1 MSEVARTQSPIHIRH
16 GSNIGQPLT
25 RRDGVLKVTGA
36 AKYAADQHPRGM
48 LHAVLA
54 VSTIA
59 RGRVAH
65 LDVAAAKAH
74 PSVVEVIT
82 PATRPPLAQDPDDKP
97 NPLTFRLDL
106 LQNDRVRYAGQ
117 PIAVVIAE
125 TLEAATEGA
134 SLLAPRY
141 EVEPAR
147 VGLDAGE
154 SFVPPFAGPGFPAQA
169 QRGDVEVQLA
179 AAKRTITQTY
189 ETAAQ
194 YHNPMEP
201 HAVVAA
207 WEGDKLS
214 IDTPSQGMAM
224 AKARLAGLFGI
235 APDNIHIRS
244 PFLGGGFGSK
254 GMISGPQILGI
265 IAARVVGRPVKLVL
279 RREQMFG
286 PVGHRAPTRQTLR
299 LGTDGDCALV
309 ALDHRTKTMSST
321 FDDFFEPASSVSQTL
336 YASTAV
342 ATSHEA
348 VRADIGTPLFMRA
361 PGEAPGSIA
370 LESAID
376 EMAQACGLDPL
387 AFRLK
392 NYAEI
397 EPISG
402 KPFSSKALRECY
414 RQGAE
419 RFGWASRPLAPRQ
432 MRDRDGLLVGW
443 GVGTATFPAVMFA
456 AQARAVLRRDGSGVM
471 EIGAHDMGQG
481 AGTALAQI
489 AADGL
494 GLDLDQLEFRS
505 GTSDLPDG
513 GIAGGSSHTA
523 TAGVAI
529 HNAGA
534 DVISRL
540 ADLAT
545 SDEHSPLFGAGNA
558 GVVARGGRL
567 FRRDDESRSESYAD
581 ILGRAGLAQIEG
593 RAAAGNPN
601 ILEAP
606 HGQSDYATH
615 AHGAVFA
622 EVKVDP
628 ELGQIRATRLVGAFA
643 AGRIINPRM
652 VRSQYYGGM
661 IWGVSFALHEQA
673 VVDPRSGRPMNVNL
687 AEYHVP
693 VNADVPSLEAIL
705 VDEDDPHVNALG
717 IKGVGEIG
725 ITGTAGAVANAV
737 CHATGIRVRKFPI
750 TLDRLIEPR
759 ENQRSASPE

>member
-1 MSEVARTQSPIHIRH
+1 MPEIALTQTPIHIRH

-36 AKYAADQHPRGM
+36 AKYAADRHPPGM
-48 LHAVLA
+48 LYAVLA
-54 VSTIA
+54 VSSIA

-74 PSVVEVIT
+74 PGVVEVIT
-82 PATRPPLAQDPDDKP
+82 PADRPALAQDPDDKP

-154 SFVPPFAGPGFPAQA
+154 TVTLQAAGPGFPAEA
-169 QRGDVEVQLA
+169 HRGDVETELA

-201 HAVVAA
+201 HSIVAQ
-207 WEGDKLS
+207 WEGDTLS

-224 AKARLAGLFGI
+224 AQARFAGLFGI
-235 APDNIHIRS
+235 APEKIHIRS

-254 GMISGPQILGI
+254 GALSGPQILGAI
-265 IAARVVGRPVKLVL
+265 TARVVGRPVKLVL
-279 RREQMFG
+279 QRDQMFG
-286 PVGHRAPTRQTLR
+286 PVGHRGPTRQTLR
-299 LGTDGDCALV
+299 LGADGDGALV

-321 FDDFFEPASSVSQTL
+321 FDDFFEPASVLSRTL
-336 YASTAV
+336 YASSAI
-342 ATSHEA
+342 ATSHEG

-376 EMAQACGLDPL
+376 EMAQACGMDPL

-392 NYAEI
+392 NYAEV
-397 EPISG
+397 EPISA

-414 RQGAE
+414 RQGAQ
-419 RFGWASRPLAPRQ
+419 RFGWERRPLAPRQ

-443 GVGTATFPAVMFA
+443 GVGTAIFPAIMFA

-481 AGTALAQI
+481 AWTALAQI

-534 DVISRL
+534 DVIARL
-540 ADLAT
+540 ANLAT
-545 SDEHSPLFGAGNA
+545 NDERSPLFGAGNA
-558 GVVARGGRL
+558 GVIARGGRL
-567 FRRDDESRSESYAD
+567 FRRDDESRSESYTD
-581 ILGRAGLAQIEG
+581 ILDRAGLAQIEG
-593 RAAAGNPN
+593 HAAAGNPN
-601 ILEAP
+601 ILEA
-606 HGQSDYATH
+606 HGQSDYAMY

-673 VVDPRSGRPMNVNL
+673 IVDPRSGRPMNANL
-687 AEYHVP
+687 AEYHIP

-705 VDEDDPHVNALG
+705 VEEHDPHVNALG

-725 ITGTAGAVANAV
+725 ITGSAGAVASAV
-737 CHATGIRVRKFPI
+737 WHATGIRVRKFPI
-750 TLDRLIEPR
+750 TLDRLIER
-759 ENQRSASPE
+759 Q

>member
-1 MSEVARTQSPIHIRH
+1 MPDIALTQTPIHIRH

-36 AKYAADQHPRGM
+36 AKYAADHHPPGM
-48 LHAVLA
+48 LYAVLA

-74 PSVVEVIT
+74 PAVVEVIT
-82 PATRPPLAQDPDDKP
+82 PANRPALAEDPDEKP
-97 NPLTFRLDL
+97 MPFTFRLDL

-141 EVEPAR
+141 EVEPVR
-147 VGLDAGE
+147 LGLDGSE
-154 SFVPPFAGPGFPAQA
+154 SFVPAAVGPGFPTQA
-169 QRGDVEVQLA
+169 QRGDAEAELA
-179 AAKRTITQTY
+179 AAKTTITQTY
-189 ETAAQ
+189 ETPDQ

-201 HAVVAA
+201 HAIVAA
-207 WEGDKLS
+207 WEGDTLS

-235 APDNIHIRS
+235 PPDKIHIRS
-244 PFLGGGFGSK
+244 PFLGGGFGCK
-254 GMISGPQILGI
+254 GLMSGPQVLGA

-279 RREQMFG
+279 RRDQMFG
-286 PVGHRAPTRQTLR
+286 PVGHRAATRQTLR
-299 LGTDGDCALV
+299 LGADGDGALV
-309 ALDHRTKTMSST
+309 ALDHHTKTISST
-321 FDDFFEPASSVSQTL
+321 YDDFFEPASNVSQAL
-336 YASTAV
+336 YASIAI
-342 ATSHEA
+342 ATSHEG

-376 EMAQACGLDPL
+376 EIAHACGMDPL

-392 NYAEI
+392 NYAEV

-414 RQGAE
+414 RQGAS
-419 RFGWASRPLAPRQ
+419 RFGWERRPLVPRQ
-432 MRDRDGLLVGW
+432 MRDNNGFLVGW
-443 GVGTATFPAVMFA
+443 GVGTALFPAVMFA
-456 AQARAVLRRDGSGVM
+456 AQAKAVLRRDGSGVV

-481 AGTALAQI
+481 AWTALAQI
-489 AADGL
+489 AADAL
-494 GLDLDQLEFRS
+494 GLDLERLEFRS

-513 GIAGGSSHTA
+513 GVAGGSSHTA
-523 TAGVAI
+523 TAGIAVY
-529 HNAGA
+529 NAGA
-534 DVISRL
+534 DVITRL

-545 SDEHSPLFGAGNA
+545 SDPRSPLFGAGNA
-558 GVVARGGRL
+558 GVIARSGRL
-567 FRRDDESRSESYAD
+567 FRRDDESRSESHAD
-581 ILGRAGLAQIEG
+581 ILSRASLAEIEG
-593 RAAAGNPN
+593 RGAGGNPN
-601 ILEAP
+601 PMEA
-606 HGQSDYATH
+606 HAKADYAMF

-673 VVDPRSGRPMNVNL
+673 FTDRRSGRPMNANL

-693 VNADVPSLEAIL
+693 VNADVPSIEAIL
-705 VDEDDPHVNALG
+705 VEEEDPHVNALG

-737 CHATGIRVRKFPI
+737 WHATGIRVRKFPI
-750 TLDRLIEPR
+750 TLDRLVEPR
-759 ENQRSASPE
+759 GSAR